1 MTSPAVTITAD
12 ATVTEAAR
20 MMHGHRIKR
29 LPVVDDEGRLTGIVS
44 RVDLLGVYDRP
55 DAGIGIEIAEQV
67 IAGDFALD
75 PSTFEVAVSG
85 GVVTVVGKVE
95 RQAIALSLLDA
106 VWDVAGVIDVR
117 DRLSY
122 PPDS

>member
-1 MTSPAVTITAD
+1 
-12 ATVTEAAR
+12 